1 MASCRFREKSKL
13 RYAEALSE
21 TCRGL
26 HVARTLLDVSE
37 MEAEFL
43 AWLRERLPAHPRLML
58 GIGDDAAILELSSRR
73 ECVVT
78 VDLLTEGVDFL
89 LGEVSLERIGRKAL
103 AVNLS
108 DLAAMAA
115 RPLAAVVA
123 LALPRSNALPTAVGL
138 YQGLLALA
146 EQYQV
151 AIAGGDTNTWDG
163 PLVISVTAIGELTD
177 RGPLKRSGA
186 RPGDALIVTGE
197 LGGSISAKHLD
208 FQPRVAEALLLADRY
223 DLHAGMDISDGLS
236 LDLSRL
242 AAASGCGAAI
252 ETDRVPISLAARRL
266 ADSLADGMTP
276 LEHALGDGE
285 DFELL
290 LATTPAEARRMI
302 GEQPLDVPLTI
313 IGQFVAEA
321 GLWQIDAAG
330 RRAPLAPRGWQH

>member
-1 MASCRFREKSKL
+1 
-13 RYAEALSE
+13 
-21 TCRGL
+21 
-26 HVARTLLDVSE
+26 
-37 MEAEFL
+37 
-43 AWLRERLPAHPRLML
+43 
-58 GIGDDAAILELSSRR
+58 
-73 ECVVT
+73 
-78 VDLLTEGVDFL
+78 
-89 LGEVSLERIGRKAL
+89 
-103 AVNLS
+103 
-108 DLAAMAA
+108 
-115 RPLAAVVA
+115 
-123 LALPRSNALPTAVGL
+123 
-138 YQGLLALA
+138 
-146 EQYQV
+146 
-151 AIAGGDTNTWDG
+151 
-163 PLVISVTAIGELTD
+163 
-177 RGPLKRSGA
+177 
-186 RPGDALIVTGE
+186 

-266 ADSLADGMTP
+266 ADSRMTP